1 MKRKVLLYETESGK
15 CFVRELIA
23 SLQTK
28 VQREIVKVL
37 KLLEDVE
44 ILLEPYFKKLK
55 NTDDIWEA
63 RKRFGS
69 NSYRILF
76 FFDDNDDNNIV
87 ILTNGFAKKS
97 QKTPGQEIKK
107 AENYKKDYLRRK
119 KWSN

>member
-1 MKRKVLLYETESGK
+1 MNRKVILYETKTGK
-15 CFVRELIA
+15 CFVKEFIL

-28 VQREIVKVL
+28 VQREIVKIL
-37 KLLEDVE
+37 KLLEEAE

-76 FFDDNDDNNIV
+76 FFDDNNIV
-87 ILTNGFAKKS
+87 VLTNGFAKKS
-97 QKTPGQEIKK
+97 QKTPKQEIKK
-107 AENYKKDYLRRK
+107 AGNYKKDYLRRK
-119 KWSN
+119 K

>member
-1 MKRKVLLYETESGK
+1 MKRKVLLYETEAGK
-15 CFVRELIA
+15 CFVKEFIL

-28 VQREIVKVL
+28 VQREIVKIL

-55 NTDDIWEA
+55 STDDIWEA

-76 FFDDNDDNNIV
+76 FFDDNNIV
-87 ILTNGFAKKS
+87 VLTNGFAKKS
-97 QKTPGQEIKK
+97 QKTPRQEIKK
-107 AENYKKDYLRRK
+107 AENCKRDYLRRK
-119 KWSN
+119 K